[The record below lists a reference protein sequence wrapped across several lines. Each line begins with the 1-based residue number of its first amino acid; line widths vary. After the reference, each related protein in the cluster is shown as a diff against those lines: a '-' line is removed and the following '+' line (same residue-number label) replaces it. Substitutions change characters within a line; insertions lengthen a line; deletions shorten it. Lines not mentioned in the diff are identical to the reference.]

1 MLNLRRISGT
11 ALVIGVLL
19 AALTGCEKGPA
30 QKAGEDIDKA
40 VDEVGEAME
49 KAGDDIREAVGADRN

>member
-1 MLNLRRISGT
+1 MLILRRFSGT

-19 AALTGCEKGPA
+19 AVLTGCEKGPA

-40 VDEVGEAME
+40 VDETGEAME
-49 KAGDDIREAVGADRN
+49 KAGDDIREAVGAD

>member
-40 VDEVGEAME
+40 ATEAGEAME

>member
-1 MLNLRRISGT
+1 MLILRRFSGT

-40 VDEVGEAME
+40 VDETGEAME
-49 KAGDDIREAVGADRN
+49 KAGDDIREAVGAD

>member
-30 QKAGEDIDKA
+30 QRAGEDIDKA

-49 KAGDDIREAVGADRN
+49 KAGDDIREAAGADRN

>member
-1 MLNLRRISGT
+1 MLILRRFAGT

-49 KAGDDIREAVGADRN
+49 EAGDDVREAAGGDRN